1 MPLQQNCRN
10 CGAPVE
16 LGRLDC
22 AHCGTAFEK
31 VSSTPEPG
39 AKPKS
44 APAEDKKGEVQR
56 EERTQDEQP
65 KKPEKESAS
74 SRAAAFAPFIAC
86 MPFVVVIVIVL
97 AIFGFYA
104 LLVCA
109 GVVGVAIDRTDQQP
123 AIEGPLEPMEEPNE
137 VERR

>member
-56 EERTQDEQP
+56 EERTQD
-65 KKPEKESAS
+65 
-74 SRAAAFAPFIAC
+74 
-86 MPFVVVIVIVL
+86 
-97 AIFGFYA
+97 
-104 LLVCA
+104 
-109 GVVGVAIDRTDQQP
+109 QQP
-123 AIEGPLEPMEEPNE
+123 AIEGHLEPMEEPNE